1 MLTLTL
7 QVFFVIRFYP
17 TGEEPTAKIE
27 DPDPIMS
34 CFIMDGQDNFLTLSR
49 EKHWEFSSLRRAKFS
64 TMAMLVEL
72 HYEGS
77 DLFVHNCNLCNKQI
91 IRRFHC
97 TVCEVC
103 SAEVILTLTLYKVLK
118 ACVCYFL
125 FFHQMI
131 PFKNYEKCFLFHLK
145 GSFGS

>member
-1 MLTLTL
+1 MTL

-34 CFIMDGQDNFLTLSR
+34 CDIMDGRDNFLTLSR

-72 HYEGS
+72 HNQGS
-77 DLFVHNCNLCNKQI
+77 DRFVYNCNLCKNQI
-91 IRRFHC
+91 ITRFHC

-103 SAEVILTLTLYKVLK
+103 SFKVILTLRIYKV
-118 ACVCYFL
+118 F
-125 FFHQMI
+125 
-131 PFKNYEKCFLFHLK
+131 
-145 GSFGS
+145 

>member
-34 CFIMDGQDNFLTLSR
+34 CDIMDGQENFLTLSM

-72 HYEGS
+72 HCEGS
-77 DLFVHNCNLCNKQI
+77 DLFGHNCNLCNKQI

>member
-1 MLTLTL
+1 M

-34 CFIMDGQDNFLTLSR
+34 CDIMDGRDNFLTLSR

-72 HYEGS
+72 HNQGS
-77 DLFVHNCNLCNKQI
+77 DRFVYNCNLCKNQI
-91 IRRFHC
+91 ITRFHC

-103 SAEVILTLTLYKVLK
+103 SFKVILTLIIYKLLK
-118 ACVCYFL
+118 YAYTEET
-125 FFHQMI
+125 I
-131 PFKNYEKCFLFHLK
+131 DSLK
-145 GSFGS
+145 

>member
-1 MLTLTL
+1 M

-34 CFIMDGQDNFLTLSR
+34 CDIMDGRDNFLTLSR

-72 HYEGS
+72 HNQGS
-77 DLFVHNCNLCNKQI
+77 DRFVYNCNLCKNQI
-91 IRRFHC
+91 ITRFHC

-103 SAEVILTLTLYKVLK
+103 SFKVILILIIYKVLK
-118 ACVCYFL
+118 YAYTEET
-125 FFHQMI
+125 I
-131 PFKNYEKCFLFHLK
+131 DSLK
-145 GSFGS
+145 

>member
-34 CFIMDGQDNFLTLSR
+34 CDIMDGRDNFLTLSR

-72 HYEGS
+72 HNQGS
-77 DLFVHNCNLCNKQI
+77 DRFVYNCNLCNKQI
-91 IRRFHC
+91 ITRFHC

>member
-1 MLTLTL
+1 M

-34 CFIMDGQDNFLTLSR
+34 CDIMDGRDNFLTLSR

-72 HYEGS
+72 HNQGS
-77 DLFVHNCNLCNKQI
+77 DRFVYNCNLCKNQI
-91 IRRFHC
+91 ITRFHC

-103 SAEVILTLTLYKVLK
+103 SFKVILTLIIYKVLK
-118 ACVCYFL
+118 YAYTEET
-125 FFHQMI
+125 I
-131 PFKNYEKCFLFHLK
+131 DSLK
-145 GSFGS
+145 